1 MYGFLLCFRECE
13 SLSKKPINATKF
25 SEIPRYKNTYW
36 ASDSIRNSLCKNEHM
51 YCVLD
56 SIKLNKVF
64 LVLMKRRTIIVVAVL
79 YNIIAMLKMFPGLD
93 LSKLIES
100 FLICFY
106 TGVTVCTTRSP
117 NITGGLRMCTHYCD
131 LSILSITSFS
141 ETVHFIAGY
150 ISPRQE

>member
-1 MYGFLLCFRECE
+1 
-13 SLSKKPINATKF
+13 
-25 SEIPRYKNTYW
+25 
-36 ASDSIRNSLCKNEHM
+36 
-51 YCVLD
+51 
-56 SIKLNKVF
+56 
-64 LVLMKRRTIIVVAVL
+64 MKRRTIIVVAVL

-117 NITGGLRMCTHYCD
+117 NITGGLHMCTHYCN